1 MMQKI
6 KITCS
11 SLTTLAEEVS
21 SLGDELN
28 TKCLEFEELLD
39 SLNLNKIWCGYGE
52 VAYNTLSKDKYLSAL
67 KKVNEAVFDYSTFL
81 QKASQAKSSLESD
94 MSSQEITIY

>member
-1 MMQKI
+1 MQKI

-11 SLTTLAEEVS
+11 SLTSLAEEIS

-39 SLNLNKIWCGYGE
+39 SLNLNKI
-52 VAYNTLSKDKYLSAL
+52 
-67 KKVNEAVFDYSTFL
+67 
-81 QKASQAKSSLESD
+81 
-94 MSSQEITIY
+94 

>member
-11 SLTTLAEEVS
+11 SLTSLAEEIS

-39 SLNLNKIWCGYGE
+39 SYPIFRKDTKALDYLEVYNLYDSSISDDYYFNKTKI
-52 VAYNTLSKDKYLSAL
+52 
-67 KKVNEAVFDYSTFL
+67 KK
-81 QKASQAKSSLESD
+81 
-94 MSSQEITIY
+94 

>member
-11 SLTTLAEEVS
+11 SLTSLAEEIS

-52 VAYNTLSKDKYLSAL
+52 VAYNTLSKDKYLSCL
-67 KKVNEAVFDYSTFL
+67 LYTSRCV
-81 QKASQAKSSLESD
+81 
-94 MSSQEITIY
+94 

>member
-6 KITCS
+6 KVTCS
-11 SLTTLAEEVS
+11 SLTSLAEELS

-28 TKCLEFEELLD
+28 TKCLEFEDLLD

-52 VAYNTLSKDKYLSAL
+52 VAYNVLSKDKYLSAL
-67 KKVNEAVFDYSTFL
+67 KKVNEAVFDYSSFL
-81 QKASQAKSSLESD
+81 QKVSQAKSSLESD